1 MIFKRYKLFYV
12 PDFRFLI
19 VDRYATETIPPSAPR
34 KYDRIA
40 VMKIKAKMRRSVD
53 LSQRVLDR
61 IRLYNIPLLL
71 LVLLLILHCRSMQI
85 SYR

>member
-40 VMKIKAKMRRSVD
+40 VMKIKAENEV
-53 LSQRVLDR
+53 LS
-61 IRLYNIPLLL
+61 
-71 LVLLLILHCRSMQI
+71 
-85 SYR
+85 